1 MTVLAHQE
9 PIKYIEIRNFL
20 DEPTLARWLAQLER
34 MPRDPGYVTDEQGR
48 NSVNRMKRNE
58 NVWLMPPN
66 DLGFEFRNLAWTREI
81 KQARESMND
90 YLFLA
95 HKLIDEGSFLYSV
108 YSPGMYYDWHRDRTP
123 YLTYNLVLESAEE
136 GGEFEFS
143 LDDQEPYR
151 TVEQVANTSNTLL
164 IFPSFVKHRVRPVV
178 RGQRRTLQ
186 YFMNCSHVASM

>member
-1 MTVLAHQE
+1 MTVYAHQE

-20 DEPTLARWLAQLER
+20 DEPTLARWLTTLDR
-34 MPRDPGYVTDEQGR
+34 MPRETGYVTDEQGR
-48 NSVNRMKRNE
+48 NSVTRMKRNE

-108 YSPGMYYDWHRDRTP
+108 YTEGMYYDWHRDRTP

-151 TVEQVANTSNTLL
+151 TVEQVANTANTLL
-164 IFPSFVKHRVRPVV
+164 IFPSFLKHRVRPVIK
-178 RGQRRTLQ
+178 GQRRTLQ